1 MPFNAIH
8 RAHHGHGFAVA
19 LLALRETALVRFLL
33 RRLAGCL
40 PKTVFTHHDAFAVF
54 AHDQRVSGLFRSIH
68 LAFLIEL
75 DKVFTD
81 LHSDFFA
88 LALGNLSTRGA
99 FHAIYCCIKGVPGHF
114 LGHPLAQSVG
124 IFVSRKIQLTIQRK

>member
-1 MPFNAIH
+1 MCFSWSCPSTSMTHSRRLSGSRRSASWRHARVPHWPRLACFLPCTTMPFNAIH

-54 AHDQRVSGLFRSIH
+54 AHDQQVSVSSGASIW
-68 LAFLIEL
+68 
-75 DKVFTD
+75 
-81 LHSDFFA
+81 
-88 LALGNLSTRGA
+88 
-99 FHAIYCCIKGVPGHF
+99 HF
-114 LGHPLAQSVG
+114 S
-124 IFVSRKIQLTIQRK
+124 